1 MEEIL
6 IEEAEMDEEAD
17 AVILALGEIIQAEDS
32 KAAII
37 NPQKI
42 AQMKLCY
49 ELIQKLLVS
58 PDVELSYHLHEPF
71 KSTGSI
77 ILEAD
82 KFIFRHPKILRFVS
96 MLASNMECYPVVNGR
111 VRIAF
116 AFDGLTIPIEE

>member
-1 MEEIL
+1 MEEML

-49 ELIQKLLVS
+49 ELIQKLPAS
-58 PDVELSYHLHEPF
+58 PGTELSYHLHEPF

-82 KFIFRHPKILRFVS
+82 KLIFKHPEILRLVS
-96 MLASNMECYPVVNGR
+96 MLASNIECYPLVNGR
-111 VRIAF
+111 VRMAF
-116 AFDGLTIPIEE
+116 AFNGLTIPIE